1 MGDGRSKAG
10 LTRVLPTTAPL
21 GAAAPEP
28 RQEQHQT
35 TTISLTTTSGE
46 TMKPDVVYILVH
58 TNVYT
63 GKPSSSVKQKKH
75 KINGKVI

>member
-1 MGDGRSKAG
+1 MEGLGDGWSKAG
-10 LTRVLPTTAPL
+10 PKRLLPTTAPL

-35 TTISLTTTSGE
+35 TTIALTTTSGE

-63 GKPSSSVKQKKH
+63 GKPSSSVKKKETQK
-75 KINGKVI
+75 